1 MSAIIAKI
9 VSIFTSI
16 IMAILNLFAPS
27 APPAD
32 PYARFDLPEYELGEQ
47 MDYDVEQTVAFYNAA
62 VRKTQYTYGA
72 SPSGKQMLKLIE
84 EIDGDGAIGTVLK
97 VAQPVIDRALE
108 RNNYST
114 SYIPGHGK
122 LLANDVKDAAVYENA
137 KGTQYVVIH
146 IKDQVNGP
154 DCDSYTSGPV
164 SRGIGTLGSLDH
176 ALMEL
181 GAVISEGRET
191 IEFEYTNAYI
201 ICEIDPVTGFVLGG
215 TWHYDVDVNVG
226 NARVK
231 ISAIMADIENLTGK
245 IEYAVVL
252 GE

>member
-47 MDYDVEQTVAFYNAA
+47 TDYDVEQTVAFYNAA

-72 SPSGKQMLKLIE
+72 SPRGKQMLKLIE
-84 EIDGDGAIGTVLK
+84 EIDGDGAIGSILN
-97 VAQPVIDRALE
+97 VASPVIHKALA

-114 SYIPGHGK
+114 PYIPGHGK
-122 LLANDVKDAAVYENA
+122 ILASDVKDAAVYENT
-137 KGTQYVVIH
+137 KGTKYVVIH
-146 IKDQVNGP
+146 IKDQINGP
-154 DCDSYTSGPV
+154 DCDPYTSGPV
-164 SRGIGTLGSLDH
+164 SRGIGTLDSLDY
-176 ALMEL
+176 ALTEL
-181 GAVISEGRET
+181 GATITEGRDT
-191 IEFEYTNAYI
+191 ISLEYTNAYI

-215 TWHYDVDVNVG
+215 TWHYDVGVNVG

-231 ISAIMADIENLTGK
+231 ISAIMANIENLTGK

-252 GE
+252 G